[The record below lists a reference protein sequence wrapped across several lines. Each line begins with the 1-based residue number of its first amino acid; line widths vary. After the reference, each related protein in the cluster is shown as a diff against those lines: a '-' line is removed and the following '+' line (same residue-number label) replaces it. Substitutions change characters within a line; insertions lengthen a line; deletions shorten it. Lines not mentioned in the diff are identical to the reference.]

1 MSIEVKIGGSRHNK
15 AREIR
20 AEREALKK
28 ELDRVAKLEKELA
41 YKKELEAER
50 AKNEAALERYK
61 KEQNIATKEA
71 LKFWLIAA
79 PVLAIVITAV
89 CLVLVLV
96 IKK

>member
-1 MSIEVKIGGSRHNK
+1 MSIEVKIGGSRQNK

-28 ELDRVAKLEKELA
+28 ELDRAAKFEEELE
-41 YKKELEAER
+41 YKRALEAER
-50 AKNEAALERYK
+50 AKNDAALERYK
-61 KEQNIATKEA
+61 KEQNISTKEA

-79 PVLAIVITAV
+79 PVLAIVITVV